1 MSTTTCTRRARPL
14 WIHLFLKEQKIRWH
28 SDYPNSV
35 TLVLPKG
42 AGKDLQASVSLVD
55 PMIAP
60 LSLGDKLGV
69 LSVSLAG
76 EQIVSRP
83 LVALEQVAVGSLWQR
98 LSDTA
103 RLWFY

>member
-1 MSTTTCTRRARPL
+1 MAL
-14 WIHLFLKEQKIRWH
+14 GL
-28 SDYPNSV
+28 SDAV

-42 AGKDLQASVSLVD
+42 AGKNLQASVSLVD

-60 LSLGDKLGV
+60 IGMGDELGV

-83 LVALEQVAVGSLWQR
+83 LVSLEQVAAGSLWQT
-98 LSDTA
+98 LSDTV